1 VILAVFL
8 FPVFVDP
15 INRSICLFPT
25 KSTGNFW
32 NRGLQM
38 AWGDPQLVTD
48 SDALRFAWP
57 SVGVG
62 WERGL
67 LSFARAQARPP
78 VLDDAALFQR
88 VVQLPN
94 TTVKIIVGS
103 KDRVVSP
110 AMVRRFVQRQQSS
123 LSSGT
128 ISSSSNNNNDDS
140 NGKNGPSSTPQQQ
153 AAMVNIHEMK
163 GLGHDPFEE
172 NVDGFV
178 ELVEQYA
185 KEFLSQQ
192 QEQRSRQQ
200 TPFQ

>member
-1 VILAVFL
+1 
-8 FPVFVDP
+8 
-15 INRSICLFPT
+15 
-25 KSTGNFW
+25 
-32 NRGLQM
+32 M
-38 AWGDPQLVTD
+38 AWGNPQLVTD

-88 VVQLPN
+88 VVQLPH
-94 TTVKIIVGS
+94 TTVKVIVGS

-128 ISSSSNNNNDDS
+128 SSNNNNHDG

-153 AAMVNIHEMK
+153 VVMVNIQEME

-192 QEQRSRQQ
+192 QEQRSRQ
-200 TPFQ
+200 

>member
-1 VILAVFL
+1 MDWLFVTWGDFASIFVSFL
-8 FPVFVDP
+8 GGSFM
-15 INRSICLFPT
+15 SIYKKRT
-25 KSTGNFW
+25 RNFW

-38 AWGDPQLVTD
+38 AWGNPQLVTD

-57 SVGVG
+57 SIGVG

-78 VLDDAALFQR
+78 VLDDAQLFQR
-88 VVQLPN
+88 VVQLPH
-94 TTVKIIVGS
+94 TTLKIIVGS

-110 AMVRRFVQRQQSS
+110 AMVRRFVQRQQQQQQASL

-128 ISSSSNNNNDDS
+128 SSNNNDDA
-140 NGKNGPSSTPQQQ
+140 NGKNGVLSTPPQQVG
-153 AAMVNIHEMK
+153 MVNIQEME

-192 QEQRSRQQ
+192 QQQ
-200 TPFQ
+200 ELQ